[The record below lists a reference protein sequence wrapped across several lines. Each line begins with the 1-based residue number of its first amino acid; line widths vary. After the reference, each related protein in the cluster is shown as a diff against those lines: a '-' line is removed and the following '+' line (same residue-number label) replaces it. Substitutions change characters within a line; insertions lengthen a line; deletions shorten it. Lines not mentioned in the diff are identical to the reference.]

1 MNRFLL
7 DTHAFLWFVAGNNQ
21 RLPKDLQALIS
32 NPDNEIFLSAASV
45 WEISTKHRL
54 GKLPGVEE
62 IVKAP
67 EAIASALRM
76 TPLAIS
82 FAHAKRAGTFEA
94 AHRDPFDR
102 MLAAQSLDI
111 DAALISVDH
120 RIDVF
125 GVRRV
130 WDETV

>member
-1 MNRFLL
+1 MNRFVL
-7 DTHAFLWFVAGNNQ
+7 DTHAFLWFVAGNDQ
-21 RLPKDLQALIS
+21 RLPKDLQTLIS

-45 WEISTKHRL
+45 WEIATKHRL
-54 GKLPGVEE
+54 GKLQGVGE

-82 FAHAKRAGTFEA
+82 YAHAKRAGSFDA
-94 AHRDPFDR
+94 SHRDPFDR
-102 MLAAQSLDI
+102 MLAAQALDI
-111 DAALISVDH
+111 DATLISVDH

-125 GVRRV
+125 GARRL
-130 WDETV
+130 WE